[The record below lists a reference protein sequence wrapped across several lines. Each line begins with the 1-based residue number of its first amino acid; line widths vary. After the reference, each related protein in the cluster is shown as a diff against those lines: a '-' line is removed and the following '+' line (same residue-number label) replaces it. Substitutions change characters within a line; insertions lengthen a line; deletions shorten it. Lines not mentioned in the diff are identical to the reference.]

1 MINSRESVVFMCTN
15 GKGIEQEIMITA
27 DDLKYLWVALINL
40 MKIFHDKNCETMK
53 KEAEQRYQNIKNQT
67 H

>member
-1 MINSRESVVFMCTN
+1 MYTN
-15 GKGIEQEIMITA
+15 GKGIEQEITITT
-27 DDLKYLWVALINL
+27 DDLKYLWVTLINL
-40 MKIFHDKNCETMK
+40 MKIFHDKNCKTMK